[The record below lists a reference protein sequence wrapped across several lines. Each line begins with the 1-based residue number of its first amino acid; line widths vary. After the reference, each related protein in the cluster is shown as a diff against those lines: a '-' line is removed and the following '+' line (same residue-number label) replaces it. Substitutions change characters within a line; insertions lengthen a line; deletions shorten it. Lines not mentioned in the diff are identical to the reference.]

1 MSSYPFSC
9 LLVPSR
15 DHNLDVLI
23 AQLLTDSGYTASP
36 AQQGDLLPVLQART
50 GPAVVVKNLNR
61 ATRPRSATPR
71 LFVEAPEVTRRHGYV
86 FLTLY
91 SECVSSLVASL
102 PADHAIVVLP
112 WPRDLTQ
119 VPAAVERVGRRVLR
133 QWEAV

>member
-1 MSSYPFSC
+1 MSANPFSC
-9 LLVPSR
+9 LLVHSR
-15 DHNLDVLI
+15 DHDLDVLI
-23 AQLLTDSGYTASP
+23 AQLLTDSGHTIAP
-36 AQQGDLLPVLQART
+36 VHQGDLLPVLQART

-61 ATRPRSATPR
+61 ATRPKSATPR
-71 LFVEAPEVTRRHGYV
+71 LFVEAPEVTRRHGFV

-91 SECVSSLVASL
+91 SECVSSLLASL

-119 VPAAVERVGRRVLR
+119 VHATVERVGRRVLR